1 MINKEHKILEPF
13 VKTPWKKFTFG
24 EIKLFSKKKSGSYV
38 YSILKKFVKN
48 NILTEE
54 KIGNSILYALN
65 LNETKAQSYAGF
77 LAEYLTHRISYK
89 NIEKISKKIPT
100 SFYIL
105 IITGSYAKNT
115 QTKHSDIDIVIIS
128 DEIETKKI
136 YAELKLECE
145 LSIPKIHLYVF
156 KKSEFLEML
165 KNKEANYGKEIAK
178 NNLIFSG
185 GENYYRIINEAMQN
199 GFNG

>member
-1 MINKEHKILEPF
+1 MINKEHEILGPF
-13 VKTPWKKFTFG
+13 VKIPWKKFTFK
-24 EIKLFSKKKSGSYV
+24 EIKQVSKKKSGSYV

-48 NILTEE
+48 NVLNQEPV
-54 KIGNSILYALN
+54 GNNILYSLN
-65 LNETKAQSYAGF
+65 INSSKTQSYAGF
-77 LAEYLTHRISYK
+77 LVEYITNKKSFE

-100 SFYIL
+100 SFYII
-105 IITGSYAKNT
+105 IITGSYAKNM
-115 QTKHSDIDIVIIS
+115 QTKNSDLDLVIIC
-128 DEIETKKI
+128 DEIEIKKI

-165 KNKEANYGKEIAK
+165 KNKEANYGKEIAR
-178 NNLIFSG
+178 NNLIYSG
-185 GENYYRIINEAMQN
+185 GEIYYRIINEAIQN